1 MSQVEIDSGRV
12 SLPGELTVPP
22 DAVGIAVFAHGSG
35 STRLSPRNVAVA
47 RALNERGIA
56 TLLFDLL
63 TPAEAND
70 RGNVFDIDL
79 LSDRLEAATR
89 WATTGEG
96 SAGIPVGLFGAS
108 TGAAPLWSSRRA
120 CRRESPLWS
129 LAEGAPTWRA
139 RRSNGSPPRRSS
151 SSGTRTPWSWR

>member
-63 TPAEAND
+63 TLAEAND

-89 WATTGEG
+89 WPRPGRDRRG
-96 SAGIPVGLFGAS
+96 SPSACSAR
-108 TGAAPLWSSRRA
+108 APARPRLWSSRRA
-120 CRRESPLWS
+120 CRRGSPLSS

-139 RRSNGSPPRRSS
+139 RRSSRSPPRRSS
-151 SSGTRTPWSWR
+151 SSGAKTPWSWR

>member
-12 SLPGELTVPP
+12 SLLGELRVPP
-22 DAVGIAVFAHGSG
+22 DAVGITVFAHGSG

-89 WATTGEG
+89 WAATG
-96 SAGIPVGLFGAS
+96 
-108 TGAAPLWSSRRA
+108 
-120 CRRESPLWS
+120 
-129 LAEGAPTWRA
+129 RA
-139 RRSNGSPPRRSS
+139 RRLNRSPPRRSS
-151 SSGTRTPWSWR
+151 SSGAKTPWSWR